1 MQKILIPQSVQS
13 NTTKQQ
19 GKPID
24 LKYRRTETD
33 STEINYKM
41 ETNYRRTAT
50 DGKLSLKK
58 TISLLMENQVMR
70 HLVIPTLS
78 TGRARD
84 VGHRAARIH
93 NQGKLLW
100 WCPDPKSRRIV
111 PTLRNQ
117 SQSESQSQK
126 NNRREITIRYRRM
139 NDQCSGKAHYPFRS
153 RSSWRY
159 VRALGLLDPSRCRRR
174 ESGEAREEL

>member
-1 MQKILIPQSVQS
+1 MIS
-13 NTTKQQ
+13 NTEEPKLTARKLITKWKLITEEPQLMASFH
-19 GKPID
+19 
-24 LKYRRTETD
+24 LKRQFF
-33 STEINYKM
+33 
-41 ETNYRRTAT
+41 
-50 DGKLSLKK
+50 
-58 TISLLMENQVMR
+58 LLMENQVMR

-139 NDQCSGKAHYPFRS
+139 NDQYSGKAHYPFRS
-153 RSSWRY
+153 RSSWRDI
-159 VRALGLLDPSRCRRR
+159 RALGLLDPSRCRRR

>member
-1 MQKILIPQSVQS
+1 M
-13 NTTKQQ
+13 
-19 GKPID
+19 
-24 LKYRRTETD
+24 
-33 STEINYKM
+33 
-41 ETNYRRTAT
+41 
-50 DGKLSLKK
+50 
-58 TISLLMENQVMR
+58 
-70 HLVIPTLS
+70 IPTLS

-126 NNRREITIRYRRM
+126 NNRRDHDKISANERPM
-139 NDQCSGKAHYPFRS
+139 
-153 RSSWRY
+153 
-159 VRALGLLDPSRCRRR
+159 LR
-174 ESGEAREEL
+174 EGSLPV